1 MFLLPCRV
9 SNDFLKSTKT
19 MQSGDLISSDCSN
32 MIRSVLIWSAH
43 TLFCLNSA
51 WFSRSL
57 ESTAAP
63 SRCRIITDRCI
74 IPLQSTQILSFPFWK
89 LYKMPFLK
97 GFFQYDGTSSF
108 SQILPKEPYKIIA
121 TFSVPALRACSRN
134 VVWPWTLAGFSFSS
148 LENDIA
154 I

>member
-1 MFLLPCRV
+1 MLLYTSVSSSMQGVKWFLEI
-9 SNDFLKSTKT
+9 NYKT

-63 SRCRIITDRCI
+63 SRCRIITLI
-74 IPLQSTQILSFPFWK
+74 GASFLYNQHKYSVFPFGGFTRC
-89 LYKMPFLK
+89 PFLK
-97 GFFQYDGTSSF
+97 VSSSMMVLPLSPKYYRRSHIRSLPPFLCLLWGPVAGT
-108 SQILPKEPYKIIA
+108 
-121 TFSVPALRACSRN
+121 
-134 VVWPWTLAGFSFSS
+134 
-148 LENDIA
+148 
-154 I
+154 

>member
-63 SRCRIITDRCI
+63 SRCRIITLI
-74 IPLQSTQILSFPFWK
+74 GASFLYNQHKYSVFPFGSFTRC
-89 LYKMPFLK
+89 P
-97 GFFQYDGTSSF
+97 FQYDGTSSF

-121 TFSVPALRACSRN
+121 TFSLPALRACSRN
-134 VVWPWTLAGFSFSS
+134 LVWPWTLAGFSFSS

-154 I
+154 V

>member
-63 SRCRIITDRCI
+63 SWCRIITLI
-74 IPLQSTQILSFPFWK
+74 GASFLYNQHKYSVFPFGSFTRC
-89 LYKMPFLK
+89 PFLK
-97 GFFQYDGTSSF
+97 VSSSMMVLPLSPKYYRRSHIRSLPPFLCLLWGPVAGT
-108 SQILPKEPYKIIA
+108 
-121 TFSVPALRACSRN
+121 
-134 VVWPWTLAGFSFSS
+134 
-148 LENDIA
+148 
-154 I
+154 